1 MSKLRRLLLCSALLA
16 GIVLLGAQ
24 ALGML
29 TAHRHLSRQLAQQS
43 ESGARTLAW
52 VLGRAP
58 PLLTSVRF
66 WLTNCTAR
74 GCTHVS
80 GLPTRHPATA
90 WIAARTPPRTP
101 PRTPAQAP
109 ARTLVLPARAGGLAP
124 YASPD
129 GAARTVTVQGDAT
142 LANDTLWQGG
152 VRAVGLA
159 LSAGLFW
166 ALFAISRRAASK
178 PARRATSA
186 SACALAP
193 GADASPSGSC
203 GLESV
208 DRPWSTPAAGS
219 TPRSRSRT
227 RGSSRCKARSTATPS
242 PAAEPQVFHGPFP
255 RGAER
260 PDRRGGRPPAHV
272 PPARPA
278 QINRHLSRAFTDQWL
293 RSSADRLR
301 RLVDAQG
308 GSQALLARIGGSD
321 FALLMPRSAAACWPS
336 ACAASCARYA
346 CRWASTAGAAGRW
359 PWLNSRPATA

>member
-1 MSKLRRLLLCSALLA
+1 MCHVSYPGFFPIGHIGGPSSPFDGLA
-16 GIVLLGAQ
+16 GNPRHRQRRWPRREFRTHVETTPVTPVFRPARRHRPARRPGAGHADSPSPPEPATGAAKRKRRAHACLGP
-24 ALGML
+24 GP
-29 TAHRHLSRQLAQQS
+29 
-43 ESGARTLAW
+43 
-52 VLGRAP
+52 RA

-109 ARTLVLPARAGGLAP
+109 GSNAGSPARAGGLAP

-129 GAARTVTVQGDAT
+129 GAARGTVTVQGDAT

-166 ALFAISRRAASK
+166 ALFAISL
-178 PARRATSA
+178 ARRIETSA
-186 SACALAP
+186 SRDISQRVRAWRRAP
-193 GADASPSGSC
+193 MPRHPAPVAWKAST
-203 GLESV
+203 
-208 DRPWSTPAAGS
+208 RPWSTPAAGS

-242 PAAEPQVFHGPFP
+242 PGCRTASISWTVSA
-255 RGAER
+255 
-260 PDRRGGRPPAHV
+260 RR
-272 PPARPA
+272 
-278 QINRHLSRAFTDQWL
+278 
-293 RSSADRLR
+293 
-301 RLVDAQG
+301 
-308 GSQALLARIGGSD
+308 
-321 FALLMPRSAAACWPS
+321 
-336 ACAASCARYA
+336 
-346 CRWASTAGAAGRW
+346 
-359 PWLNSRPATA
+359 